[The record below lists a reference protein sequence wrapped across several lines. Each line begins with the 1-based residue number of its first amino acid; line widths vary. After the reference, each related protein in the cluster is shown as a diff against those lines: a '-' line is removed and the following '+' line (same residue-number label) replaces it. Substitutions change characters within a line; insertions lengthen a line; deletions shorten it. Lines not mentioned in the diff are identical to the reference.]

1 MLVPLN
7 LNNQQM
13 LNLNPYIINVWNCYF
28 EKKITR
34 SESILK
40 FLSENEINTTAQ
52 YTNFT
57 ILKLLLSSKVI
68 SKEKVSILY
77 LLKIPIV
84 LYILIIMNLIKLIL
98 S

>member
-1 MLVPLN
+1 MS
-7 LNNQQM
+7 
-13 LNLNPYIINVWNCYF
+13 
-28 EKKITR
+28 K
-34 SESILK
+34 SILK

-57 ILKLLLSSKVI
+57 ILKLSLSSKVI